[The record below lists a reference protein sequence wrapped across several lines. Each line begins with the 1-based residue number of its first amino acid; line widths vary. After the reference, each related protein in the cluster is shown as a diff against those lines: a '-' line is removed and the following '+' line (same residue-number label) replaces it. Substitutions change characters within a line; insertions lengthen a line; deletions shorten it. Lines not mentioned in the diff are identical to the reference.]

1 MPSLAGR
8 DLLDLWDRAL
18 GPGPVE
24 RARVLAG
31 FGAGADDDGARRLT
45 LGEANAALLRLRE
58 AVAGPTMEA
67 VAGCP
72 ACGET
77 VEWTLAVAD
86 LLALDAG
93 PRPGPVPIEVAGWH
107 VRWHAPT
114 LADLL
119 DPVPSD
125 PLRARGAD
133 PLGAQGADLLAAAVA
148 PGTALLN
155 RCVEHVKDPDGRPA
169 GVASLPPAVRAALA
183 EALEA
188 VDPLA
193 EISADLTCP
202 RCGTAFVSDVDV
214 PAFVWAEVDVR
225 ARRLLADV
233 ATLARA
239 YGWTEPEVLALSEA
253 RRAAYL
259 RLATEGLAADVRP
272 GDRGGVA

>member
-8 DLLDLWDRAL
+8 DLLDLWDQAL
-18 GPGPVE
+18 GLGPVE

-31 FGAGADDDGARRLT
+31 AGAGADDDGARRLT
-45 LGEANAALLRLRE
+45 LGEANAALLRLRA

-86 LLALDAG
+86 LLALDGG

-114 LADLL
+114 LADLRA
-119 DPVPSD
+119 PVPSD
-125 PLRARGAD
+125 PLGA
-133 PLGAQGADLLAAAVA
+133 GIE

-169 GVASLPPAVRAALA
+169 DVAALPPAVRTALA
-183 EALEA
+183 GALEA

-193 EISADLTCP
+193 EISADLACP

-214 PAFVWAEVDVR
+214 ASFVWAEVDVR

-239 YGWTEPEVLALSEA
+239 YGWTEPEVLALSQA

-259 RLATEGLAADVRP
+259 RLATEGLAADV
-272 GDRGGVA
+272 GAAARGGVA